1 MAAMPLLNRQPE
13 TPYIQGL
20 LIVLAIILLAT
31 VLRYLPFFLHEIL
44 GVR

>member
-1 MAAMPLLNRQPE
+1 MTTMPLLNRQPE

-20 LIVLAIILLAT
+20 LVVLALILA
-31 VLRYLPFFLHEIL
+31 VSAIRYLPFFLREIL